1 MRLDAEGASRIGPH
15 GMVPIGPRP
24 SHPAKK
30 HVSQVKSEEQPDW
43 VSVAA
48 LLALSPHEALP
59 SRLVPATAGCIG
71 DFCGPP
77 TRCEK
82 WADRLGHATKA
93 GHALV
98 ELLSLLLALRGA
110 LSDPSTSRA
119 G

>member
-1 MRLDAEGASRIGPH
+1 MACNGMRKGESHWVKKIEQRALSSAQLSYGWHATGKRRQLEAGCGRASRIGPH

-77 TRCEK
+77 T
-82 WADRLGHATKA
+82 
-93 GHALV
+93 
-98 ELLSLLLALRGA
+98 
-110 LSDPSTSRA
+110 
-119 G
+119 